1 MHNRMAAQT
10 LALWLMLVGTVMLQG
25 CCQHWSYGLSPGGKR
40 ELSPFTDT
48 LNNRPE
54 AFSHVDHSCS
64 VRAEVS
70 PFTKLYRLKELG
82 WILFVHGNR
91 SNCKNTHY
99 GNKIFTFYIGCH

>member
-48 LNNRPE
+48 LNNQRPE

-82 WILFVHGNR
+82 SLTDRRNGRRAHKRRVCEN
-91 SNCKNTHY
+91 
-99 GNKIFTFYIGCH
+99 